1 MIRRRTWIGL
11 LADRVER
18 HAEYRRGGVVR
29 PFNRQS
35 RQRHWR
41 VVPVTFN
48 KSPAWTVPVTIETG
62 TSDPLAEE
70 SDGLDAVFVA
80 VVDRGTFSLASVW
93 RDCYSAAMPDRQDGV
108 NTSSTGGADDR
119 ALLRAVA
126 AGDKEALRQLYTR
139 HSAVLFALALKVLTD
154 RAEAEDVLQE
164 AFVQVWKTAGSF
176 DDGRGKPLGWLIML
190 TRSRAIDRLRS
201 RKTRTRVAD
210 SLAKDASQAGES
222 TTPADEAQASE
233 AQRTVRQALKSLP
246 SDQRIP
252 IELAYFGG
260 LTQFEIAQQ
269 LSQPLGTV
277 KTRMRN
283 GMIRLREQL
292 GGTGGKGGQ
301 SS

>member
-1 MIRRRTWIGL
+1 
-11 LADRVER
+11 
-18 HAEYRRGGVVR
+18 
-29 PFNRQS
+29 
-35 RQRHWR
+35 
-41 VVPVTFN
+41 
-48 KSPAWTVPVTIETG
+48 
-62 TSDPLAEE
+62 
-70 SDGLDAVFVA
+70 
-80 VVDRGTFSLASVW
+80 
-93 RDCYSAAMPDRQDGV
+93 MPDGQSGV

-126 AGDKEALRQLYTR
+126 AGNKEALRQLYTR

-154 RAEAEDVLQE
+154 RTEAEDVLQE
-164 AFVQVWKTAGSF
+164 AFVQIWKTAGSY
-176 DDGRGKPLGWLIML
+176 DEGRGKPLGWLIML

-201 RKTRTRVAD
+201 RKTRGRVTD
-210 SLAKDASQAGES
+210 TLAKDASQAGDS

-233 AQRTVRQALKSLP
+233 AQRAIRQALKSLP
-246 SDQRIP
+246 SEQRIP

-283 GMIRLREQL
+283 GMMRLREQL
-292 GGTGGKGGQ
+292 GGTGGH